1 MDNKEMNSD
10 EVIRAALGFGTLLGV
25 VFAGPVIGLGWYL
38 WKRPRL
44 IRELGHRNLVVTGAI
59 MILIGALVW
68 FLWLDRFPLYE
79 LDWLHSRLIG
89 HLTQKFLI
97 QILVG
102 IWWSGVGLICL
113 MAPVAV
119 ALKRIPET
127 IRLGDFRHK
136 VKNFRQVFATF
147 SSLYAAPIGVD
158 VRTGL
163 VVTLNQDKRK
173 AHVLI
178 LGATG
183 SGKTTLLVNLALHAV
198 FHNQP
203 LVILDPKGEDSTL
216 DEFIRIGRAMRTD
229 FDSRFRLFTI
239 SRPELSS
246 SYNPLKHGNAN
257 HLKDRLMEALCW
269 SEQYY
274 QSIAGEFLS
283 TLTSCTEFLK
293 IPLNLDVV
301 AKHLGRKEDRD
312 TLLNSLQKQAQ
323 KGDAKADKLFEVASS
338 LFRKLKAEDL
348 AGLHAQLSILNN
360 PTIGHLLSFDKAKR
374 EIDFREAIKKNQI
387 IYFQLDILGNADT
400 ARRLGRM
407 VVEDLK
413 GLASYIYHSVPNER
427 DRKFFPIFIDEF
439 GSFASKEFIEFLK
452 QSRAANFGV
461 HLFCQGMEDLDVVSR
476 EFRRQASS
484 NPMTKIALRLDD
496 SETVDEVCSMAGT
509 IDAQEQSYQ
518 VEGTINRR
526 KTGMGNLRETKQMRV
541 EHDVIKNLNVGQAVI
556 IEKSPSKIYG
566 VQICPTVEYLNS

>member
-10 EVIRAALGFGTLLGV
+10 EVIRAALGFGTLLGL

-44 IRELGHRNLVVTGAI
+44 IRELGHKNLLITGTI

-79 LDWLHSRLIG
+79 LDWLQHRLIG

-113 MAPVAV
+113 MAPLAV

-147 SSLYAAPIGVD
+147 SSLYAAPIGID

-283 TLTSCTEFLK
+283 TLTSCTEWCSG
-293 IPLNLDVV
+293 
-301 AKHLGRKEDRD
+301 AHL
-312 TLLNSLQKQAQ
+312 
-323 KGDAKADKLFEVASS
+323 
-338 LFRKLKAEDL
+338 
-348 AGLHAQLSILNN
+348 
-360 PTIGHLLSFDKAKR
+360 
-374 EIDFREAIKKNQI
+374 
-387 IYFQLDILGNADT
+387 
-400 ARRLGRM
+400 
-407 VVEDLK
+407 
-413 GLASYIYHSVPNER
+413 
-427 DRKFFPIFIDEF
+427 
-439 GSFASKEFIEFLK
+439 
-452 QSRAANFGV
+452 
-461 HLFCQGMEDLDVVSR
+461 
-476 EFRRQASS
+476 
-484 NPMTKIALRLDD
+484 
-496 SETVDEVCSMAGT
+496 
-509 IDAQEQSYQ
+509 
-518 VEGTINRR
+518 
-526 KTGMGNLRETKQMRV
+526 
-541 EHDVIKNLNVGQAVI
+541 
-556 IEKSPSKIYG
+556 
-566 VQICPTVEYLNS
+566 